1 MFIHSFRIF
10 TLNKFDIKVDP
21 SWLIIAALVTWSLSR
36 QYFPSVLPDRTPSLY
51 LTLAVIAMAGL
62 FASLLLHELS
72 HSVVARRLGVPINSI
87 TLFLFGGVAEME
99 TEPPSANVEFWIA
112 IAGPAMSFALAIG
125 FWSLVQISALA
136 GAAPPFLALL
146 SYLALINLV
155 LGLFN
160 LVPAFPLDGGR
171 LLRAYIWQ
179 RNGDLLAATRAAAFS
194 GTLFAYLLMGV
205 GVMTLFQGDMA
216 SGLWFL
222 MIGSFVLIAARA
234 SYASQLTQTVFKG
247 KTVAALM
254 SSPPVTAS
262 PEMTLAAL
270 VNQIM
275 LSRSV
280 TFVPVMDGDVLLGHI
295 DQSVLS
301 RMERE
306 HWANTRVGDVFIGL
320 EAEAMVA
327 PDMTVPEL
335 LDIIRNTG
343 RRKFLVVRDHTLLGV
358 ITLSDLTRYLSLSG
372 LTGTQGL

>member
-234 SYASQLTQTVFKG
+234 SYTSQLTQAVFKG
-247 KTVAALM
+247 KMVAALM

-320 EAEAMVA
+320 EAEAMVD
-327 PDMTVPEL
+327 PDMTVSEL